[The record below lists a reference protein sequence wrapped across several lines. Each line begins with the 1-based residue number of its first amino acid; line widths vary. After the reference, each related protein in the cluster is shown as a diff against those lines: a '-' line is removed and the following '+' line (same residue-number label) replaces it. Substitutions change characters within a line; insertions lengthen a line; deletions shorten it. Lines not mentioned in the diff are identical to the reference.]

1 MEVFLIKL
9 GFTNATY
16 LSAPCNQMPKRWH
29 YHLKGKIAF
38 VPRLLR
44 WNRNV
49 RRVEAVLQ
57 RSQRIIPL
65 LRRC

>member
-1 MEVFLIKL
+1 M
-9 GFTNATY
+9 
-16 LSAPCNQMPKRWH
+16 RWH

-38 VPRLLR
+38 VPRLLH

-57 RSQRIIPL
+57 RSQRIIL
-65 LRRC
+65 LSRRR